1 MSFTLRQLEL
11 FTALTEFNT
20 LSAAAAHLH
29 ISESA
34 LSHALTE
41 LEKTAGEPLLVRRK
55 ARGYVLTPAGEYFAE
70 RAQELLKNA
79 AELGDALSNRKG
91 ELRGPVAL
99 GCFTG
104 LGPTVLPP
112 LFEHF
117 SRHHPEVQ
125 LQVSLGT
132 QDEIVTQLHQRNID
146 AAFLY
151 DIDLPPGLRQEPLY
165 ETEVVAV
172 LPEGHRLAERQSVA
186 LEDLVAEPLIMLDS
200 IPSTPH
206 THRIF
211 RELGLTPNVL
221 AALPSIEMVRG
232 LVARGLGY
240 SLLMA
245 RPYSTVTTEDGRK
258 VLARPLKPRSG
269 VTNTVVAWPQEYA
282 LTARARAVID
292 HGIAEFGA

>member
-11 FTALTEFNT
+11 FTALTEFST
-20 LSAAAAHLH
+20 LSAAAGHLH

-41 LEKTAGEPLLVRRK
+41 LEKSVGEPLLVRRK
-55 ARGYVLTPAGEYFAE
+55 ARGFVLTPAGEHFAE
-70 RAQELLKNA
+70 RARALLKDA
-79 AELGDALSNRKG
+79 AELKDSLSNQTG
-91 ELRGPVAL
+91 QLRGPVAL

-117 SRHHPEVQ
+117 GRHHPEVT
-125 LQVSLGT
+125 LHVRLGT
-132 QDEIVTQLHQRNID
+132 QDEIIGQLHERTID
-146 AAFLY
+146 VAFLY
-151 DIDLPPGLRQEPLY
+151 DIDLPPGLCHEPLY

-172 LPEGHRLAERQSVA
+172 LPGDHRLAGESSVA
-186 LEDLVAEPLIMLDS
+186 LETIVAEPLIMLDS
-200 IPSTPH
+200 IPSAPH

-211 RELGLTPNVL
+211 REQGLAPRVL

-240 SLLMA
+240 SLLMS
-245 RPYSTVTTEDGRK
+245 RPYSEVHTEEGRR
-258 VLARPLKPRSG
+258 VITRPMAPRSG
-269 VTNTVVAWPQEYA
+269 ITTTVAAWPERCP
-282 LTARARAVID
+282 LTARARAVVERSIL
-292 HGIAEFGA
+292 EFGN